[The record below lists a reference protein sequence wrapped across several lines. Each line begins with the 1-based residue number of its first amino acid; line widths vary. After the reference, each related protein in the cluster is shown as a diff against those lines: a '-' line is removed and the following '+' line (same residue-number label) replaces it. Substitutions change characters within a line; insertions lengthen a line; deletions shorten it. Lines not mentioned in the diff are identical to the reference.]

1 MTQIANYFKPTAAQ
15 EAVKLFRQQ
24 PGKSRYIA
32 GGTTVAAQSDP
43 SIETLIDI
51 TYCGFDRIIEE
62 DGALRI
68 GACVTLETLR
78 QSELIRAYACGM
90 LAAVAGWTG
99 SVQRR
104 NSATIGGS
112 IVTRADIALPLIALD
127 AELLVVRDTQQIVAA
142 PDFTDPCEVKMEE
155 ESLTQEIR
163 AVSLAEFYAADC
175 GGLHGGE
182 LIEEIRLPAAFC
194 RAAAHAL
201 CMSRTKQDRPLA
213 AVAAALLFD
222 EERCQTARMAVS
234 PVTCGARRAPS
245 VEQMLAGATLTDER
259 IQQAAEAAAQ
269 TADVVEDFRA
279 SAAFRAQMLG
289 VYARRVLAACAKG
302 RGE

>member
-15 EAVKLFRQQ
+15 EAVNLFRQQ
-24 PGKSRYIA
+24 SGKSRYIA

-90 LAAVAGWTG
+90 LAEVAGWTG

-127 AELLVVRDTQQIVAA
+127 AELLVVRDTQQIVAT
-142 PDFTDPCEVKMEE
+142 PDFTDPGEVKMEE

-182 LIEEIRLPAAFC
+182 LIEEIRMPAAFR

>member
-1 MTQIANYFKPTAAQ
+1 MKHLANYFKPTAAQ

-78 QSELIRAYACGM
+78 QSELVRAYACGM
-90 LAAVAGWTG
+90 LAEVAGWTG

-127 AELLVVRDTQQIVAA
+127 AELLVVRDTQQIVAT
-142 PDFTDPCEVKMEE
+142 PDFTDPGEVKMEE
-155 ESLTQEIR
+155 EALTQEIR
-163 AVSLAEFYAADC
+163 AISLAEFYADAC
-175 GGLHGGE
+175 GGGLHGGE
-182 LIEEIRLPAAFC
+182 LIEEIRMPAAFR

-222 EERCQTARMAVS
+222 GEHCQTARMTVS
-234 PVTCGARRAPS
+234 PVTCGAAVNNYIQMRPGMAKHAVAEIFQRREGHVLLRP
-245 VEQMLAGATLTDER
+245 
-259 IQQAAEAAAQ
+259 QAL
-269 TADVVEDFRA
+269 
-279 SAAFRAQMLG
+279 MH
-289 VYARRVLAACAKG
+289 VLV
-302 RGE
+302 

>member
-1 MTQIANYFKPTAAQ
+1 MKHLANYFKPTAAQ
-15 EAVKLFRQQ
+15 EAVNLFRQQ

-90 LAAVAGWTG
+90 LAEVSGWTG

-127 AELLVVRDTQQIVAA
+127 AELIVVCDTEQIVAA
-142 PDFTDPCEVKMEE
+142 PDFTDPGEVKMEE

-163 AVSLAEFYAADC
+163 AVSLAEFYAATC

-182 LIEEIRLPAAFC
+182 LIEEIRIPAAFR

-213 AVAAALLFD
+213 AIAAALLFD
-222 EERCQTARMAVS
+222 GERCQTARMAVS
-234 PVTCGARRAPS
+234 PVACGARRLPP
-245 VEQMLAGATLTDER
+245 VEQMLAGAMLTDER
-259 IQQAAEAAAQ
+259 IQQAAETAAQ

-289 VYARRVLAACAKG
+289 VYARRVLAACAKR

>member
-15 EAVKLFRQQ
+15 EAVNLFRQQ
-24 PGKSRYIA
+24 SGKSRYIA

-127 AELLVVRDTQQIVAA
+127 AELIVVCDTQQIVAT
-142 PDFTDPCEVKMEE
+142 PDFTDPGEVKMEE

-182 LIEEIRLPAAFC
+182 LIEEIRMPAAFR

-222 EERCQTARMAVS
+222 GERCQTARMAVS
-234 PVTCGARRAPS
+234 PVACGARRLPP

-289 VYARRVLAACAKG
+289 VYARRVLVACAK
-302 RGE
+302 RRDE

>member
-15 EAVKLFRQQ
+15 EAVNLFRQQ
-24 PGKSRYIA
+24 SGKSRYIA

-90 LAAVAGWTG
+90 LAEVAGWTG

-127 AELLVVRDTQQIVAA
+127 AELIVVCDTQQIVAT
-142 PDFTDPCEVKMEE
+142 PDFTDPGEVKMEE

-182 LIEEIRLPAAFC
+182 LIEEIRMPAAFR

-222 EERCQTARMAVS
+222 GERCQTARMAVS
-234 PVTCGARRAPS
+234 PVACGARRAPS

-289 VYARRVLAACAKG
+289 VYARRVLAACAKR

>member
-1 MTQIANYFKPTAAQ
+1 MKHLANYFKPTAAQ
-15 EAVKLFRQQ
+15 EAVNLFRQQ

-142 PDFTDPCEVKMEE
+142 PDFTDPGEVKMEE

-182 LIEEIRLPAAFC
+182 LIEEIRMPAAFR

-222 EERCQTARMAVS
+222 GERCQTARMAVS
-234 PVTCGARRAPS
+234 PVACGARRAPS
-245 VEQMLAGATLTDER
+245 VEQMLAGAMLTDER

-289 VYARRVLAACAKG
+289 VYARRVLVACAKR